1 MNVETTHTFII
12 GSSVFFGEMNDFHPK
27 DIDKICLIN
36 EPLFGNNIMN
46 IRKNGEDVFFLY
58 YDSKEN
64 LIKNTLK
71 TNVPMAVGKFLVP
84 KFAEH
89 IGLTIEDLKRLKP
102 LINKLDENHYYEKI
116 IYDSY
121 IENNGF
127 YLTDEQ
133 LNLAY
138 KEYKKVR

>member
-1 MNVETTHTFII
+1 MQIKVTHTFII
-12 GSSVFFGEMNDFHPK
+12 GSSVFFDKMDDFKTK

-36 EPLFGNNIMN
+36 KSAFGNNIMN

-71 TNVPMAVGKFLVP
+71 TNVPMAIGKFLVP

-102 LINKLDENHYYEKI
+102 LINKLDKNHYYEKI

>member
-46 IRKNGEDVFFLY
+46 IRRNGEDVFFLY

-71 TNVPMAVGKFLVP
+71 TNVPMAIGKFLVP
-84 KFAEH
+84 KFVEH
-89 IGLTIEDLKRLKP
+89 IGLTIEDLKQLRP
-102 LINKLDENHYYEKI
+102 LIDKLDENHYYEKI

-127 YLTDEQ
+127 YLMDEQ

-138 KEYKKVR
+138 KEYKKLR